1 MRIII
6 EVDLDGQTA
15 AGGAPTP
22 IVTTVADAIE
32 TVDGGVAPSSPDL
45 APLGPQ
51 AEGTAPLAQPPHEVE
66 GIDAGPAPGV
76 PAEAPPI
83 VIEGED

>member
-6 EVDLDGQTA
+6 ELDLDDQT
-15 AGGAPTP
+15 GGAQTP
-22 IVTTVADAIE
+22 VVTTVADAIE
-32 TVDGGVAPSSPDL
+32 TVDGGVAPSSPEL

-51 AEGTAPLAQPPHEVE
+51 AEGTAPDAQPPQAVE